1 MAQAFNPNAWE
12 TGRGVGWGGN
22 MGMGIGWISVSSRE
36 FWNSQS
42 FTEKSCLEGKGGEG
56 RGTEEKGD
64 GKGREGDPLQVHL
77 DVWVL
82 IPDIAD
88 NLEQPSH
95 HLRVI

>member
-1 MAQAFNPNAWE
+1 MAHAFNPNAWE
-12 TGRGVGWGGN
+12 TGRPVGRGGN

-42 FTEKSCLEGKGGEG
+42 FTEKSCLEGKGGQGREG
-56 RGTEEKGD
+56 RRGE
-64 GKGREGDPLQVHL
+64 GREGDPLQVHL

-82 IPDIAD
+82 TPDIVD